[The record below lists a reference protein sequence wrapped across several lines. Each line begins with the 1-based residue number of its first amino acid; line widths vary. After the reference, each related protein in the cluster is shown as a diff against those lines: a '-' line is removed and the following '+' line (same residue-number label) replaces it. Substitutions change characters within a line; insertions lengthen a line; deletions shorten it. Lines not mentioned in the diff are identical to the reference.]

1 MSWHSHVI
9 VGYDG
14 SKAGDQ
20 VVRWAV
26 MEAKLRRIGV
36 TICHAW
42 HWEYPMSQ
50 IDPEWLGIVKRMAG
64 HVLDHGV
71 FIARTIAPTV
81 QVRKVLLP
89 GPPAS
94 ALLHEAEDAEAIV
107 VGSRGDGELRA
118 GSTAV
123 RTAAMAS
130 CPVVVIR
137 SAGPAD
143 GRIVVGVDGSAGGDA
158 ALAFAFEE
166 AALKGWHL
174 HAVHGCCAPDQ
185 ATETDPEILRRQAG
199 IMLER
204 AVAPWREKYPQVAAW
219 THLVMEP
226 ALEALTKA
234 ATGTE
239 MLVVGDHGAGGFPP
253 VMLGPVS
260 QAMLHHA
267 PCTVTVAHSWRSSD
281 AGDRQRAERRTAP
294 VRRTS
299 RSREVGES
307 DPDMRRWPR
316 PGDAGRP
323 AQLDL

>member
-1 MSWHSHVI
+1 MSRHSHVV

-14 SKAGDQ
+14 SKAGDR

-26 MEAKLRRIGV
+26 TEAKLRRIGV

-42 HWEYPMSQ
+42 HWEFPMSQ

-81 QVRKVLLP
+81 QVRKILLP

-107 VGSRGDGELRA
+107 VGARGDGEPRA

-130 CPVVVIR
+130 CPVVMIR
-137 SAGPAD
+137 GAGPAD

-166 AALKGWHL
+166 AALKGWHV
-174 HAVHGCCAPDQ
+174 HAVHGCGDTDR
-185 ATETDPEILRRQAG
+185 ATETDPELLRRRAG
-199 IMLER
+199 VMLER
-204 AVAPWREKYPQVAAW
+204 AVAPWRDKYPQVAAW
-219 THLVMEP
+219 THLVMESP
-226 ALEALTKA
+226 LEALTMA

-239 MLVVGDHGAGGFPP
+239 MLVVGDHGTGGRAP

-260 QAMLHHA
+260 HAVLHRA
-267 PCTVTVAHSWRSSD
+267 PCTVTVAHPWRPS
-281 AGDRQRAERRTAP
+281 
-294 VRRTS
+294 
-299 RSREVGES
+299 
-307 DPDMRRWPR
+307 
-316 PGDAGRP
+316 GDAGYRERVERAARP
-323 AQLDL
+323 PSSA